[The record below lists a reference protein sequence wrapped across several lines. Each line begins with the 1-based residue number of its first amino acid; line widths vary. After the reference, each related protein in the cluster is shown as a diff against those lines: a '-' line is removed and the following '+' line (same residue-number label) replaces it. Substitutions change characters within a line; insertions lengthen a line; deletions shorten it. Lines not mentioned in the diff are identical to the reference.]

1 MREKMVAQRN
11 YQRNA
16 ATPTGILRRTKE
28 ADFEAVADP
37 RNENRIKHP
46 LDGVLELGVLSLTT
60 DARSARDVEDRSGEL
75 KEEVDEKIHLD
86 EPISDNAFSLILRR
100 IDPYDL
106 RKALRRT
113 VKAEWT
119 DRENLR
125 PADSFDKSTVAVDG
139 KNLATLHE
147 SRLRS
152 LATMHTPLEGC
163 ELTVEQL
170 KEVYATHFSEVQ
182 LRDDD
187 EAGLIG
193 VVMVHRATLVSSEA
207 ALVIDQRSID
217 GSTSEHGTIEQTLG
231 ALFDAYS
238 RTDILE
244 RITVDAG
251 NMTRG
256 AAEVMQQQETDYFG
270 ALKSA
275 QGNLYERAVDWL
287 GGRGPEEMDQVHL
300 ETYNGKTLVYRIW
313 TMKIAEGT
321 LDWEGARQLVR
332 IRRIAVDN
340 TDDEVTDEDRYFVSS
355 ESSDALSPLQA
366 YRVARAHWRCENE
379 GHWTAD
385 AIWGEDARR
394 TPWTTY
400 PTGIV
405 NVGILRAIAINILAL
420 LRSMSRLRRGQTLVT
435 PEWRKVIEYAFDA
448 LLHSAL
454 EIGEF
459 NTFDN

>member
-1 MREKMVAQRN
+1 
-11 YQRNA
+11 
-16 ATPTGILRRTKE
+16 
-28 ADFEAVADP
+28 
-37 RNENRIKHP
+37 
-46 LDGVLELGVLSLTT
+46 
-60 DARSARDVEDRSGEL
+60 
-75 KEEVDEKIHLD
+75 
-86 EPISDNAFSLILRR
+86 
-100 IDPYDL
+100 L

-113 VKAEWT
+113 VKAEWS

-125 PADSFDKSTVAVDG
+125 PAGSFDKSTVAVDG

-152 LATMHTPLEGC
+152 LVTMHTSLDGR

-170 KEVYATHFSEVQ
+170 KRVYGTNFPEVQ
-182 LRDDD
+182 LRDD
-187 EAGLIG
+187 EAGLTG

-207 ALVIDQRSID
+207 AVVIDQRSID
-217 GSTSEHGTIEQTLG
+217 GSTSEHGTIEQTLT
-231 ALFDAYS
+231 ALFDAYG
-238 RTDILE
+238 RTDMLD

-256 AAEVMQQQETDYFG
+256 AAEVMQKQDTDYFG

-287 GGRGPEEMDQVHL
+287 GGRGPDEIDQVHL

-321 LDWEGARQLVR
+321 LDWEGARQLIR
-332 IRRIAVDN
+332 IQRVAIDN
-340 TDDEVTDEDRYFVSS
+340 ADEQVTIHDRYFVST
-355 ESSDALSPLQA
+355 ESPVELSPLEA

-405 NVGILRAIAINILAL
+405 NVGILRTIAINILAL
-420 LRSMSRLRRGQTLVT
+420 LRSMSRLLRGETLVT

-448 LLHSAL
+448 LVHSNL
-454 EIGEF
+454 KTNGF
-459 NTFDN
+459 NDFDN

>member
-1 MREKMVAQRN
+1 MTRRRT

-28 ADFEAVADP
+28 ADFDAVDDS

-46 LDGVLELGVLSLTT
+46 LDGVLELGVVSLTT

-75 KEEVDEKIHLD
+75 KEEVDEKINLD

-100 IDPYDL
+100 LDPYDL

-113 VKAEWT
+113 VKAEWS

-125 PADSFDKSTVAVDG
+125 PAGSFDKSTVAVDG

-152 LATMHTPLEGC
+152 LVTMHTSLDGR

-170 KEVYATHFSEVQ
+170 KRVYGTNFPEVQ
-182 LRDDD
+182 LRDD
-187 EAGLIG
+187 EAGLTG

-207 ALVIDQRSID
+207 AVVIDQRSID
-217 GSTSEHGTIEQTLG
+217 GSTSEHGTIEQTLT
-231 ALFDAYS
+231 ALFDAYG
-238 RTDILE
+238 RTDMLD

-256 AAEVMQQQETDYFG
+256 AAEVMQKQDTDYFG

-287 GGRGPEEMDQVHL
+287 GGRGPDEIDQVHL

-321 LDWEGARQLVR
+321 LDWEGARQLIR
-332 IRRIAVDN
+332 IQRVAIDN
-340 TDDEVTDEDRYFVSS
+340 ADEQVTIHDRYFVST
-355 ESSDALSPLQA
+355 ESPVELSPLEA

-405 NVGILRAIAINILAL
+405 NVGILRTIAINILAL
-420 LRSMSRLRRGQTLVT
+420 LRSMSRLLRGETLVT

-448 LLHSAL
+448 LVHSNL
-454 EIGEF
+454 KTNGF
-459 NTFDN
+459 NDFDN